1 MAKGRV
7 WLIGGTQESKS
18 LAQAIAA
25 EQMAC
30 VVSITTEPARNLY
43 VSHPCLSVEVAQF
56 DEATLT
62 AFLQQLQQDGA
73 IAIVDASHPFA
84 AAISQLAIAVATKLN
99 IPYLRY
105 ERPAPLPA
113 QQPLAEHESTVTTVE
128 SLEALLAGNF
138 LAGQRVL
145 LTVGYKSLP
154 LFRPWQ
160 ARATL
165 FARILPSPVA
175 LEAAIA
181 AGFAADRLIALRPP
195 ISPDLEKALWQQW
208 RITRVVAKASGQPG
222 GELTKR
228 QIAAELGVQLILIQR
243 PTLAYPQQTAD
254 LQAVVQFC
262 RQNLRP

>member
-1 MAKGRV
+1 M
-7 WLIGGTQESKS
+7 
-18 LAQAIAA
+18 
-25 EQMAC
+25 
-30 VVSITTEPARNLY
+30 
-43 VSHPCLSVEVAQF
+43 
-56 DEATLT
+56 
-62 AFLQQLQQDGA
+62 
-73 IAIVDASHPFA
+73 
-84 AAISQLAIAVATKLN
+84 
-99 IPYLRY
+99 
-105 ERPAPLPA
+105 
-113 QQPLAEHESTVTTVE
+113 
-128 SLEALLAGNF
+128 
-138 LAGQRVL
+138 
-145 LTVGYKSLP
+145 
-154 LFRPWQ
+154 
-160 ARATL
+160 
-165 FARILPSPVA
+165 A